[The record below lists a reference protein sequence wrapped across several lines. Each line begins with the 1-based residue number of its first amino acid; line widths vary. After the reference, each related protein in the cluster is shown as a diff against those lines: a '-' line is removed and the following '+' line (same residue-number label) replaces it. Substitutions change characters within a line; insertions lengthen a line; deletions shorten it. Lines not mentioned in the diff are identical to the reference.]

1 MQYTEGRIGRV
12 FALRLEHKERLPEV
26 LETFAA
32 EKGVYS
38 GLVIMVGGVD
48 EGSRLVVGPE
58 DGEALP
64 AVPMVTALRGTHE
77 VAAVGTLF
85 PAEPETPGEP
95 GKPAL
100 HMHAACGREDSTI
113 TGCIR
118 EGISTWQILEIILIE
133 VTGLNAARVSDPV
146 TGFQLLQCQT
156 AGGA

>member
-58 DGEALP
+58 DG
-64 AVPMVTALRGTHE
+64 ALRGTHE

-100 HMHAACGREDSTI
+100 HMHAACGREDSTT

-156 AGGA
+156 AGNA